1 MSIYQKQNF
10 VGGVWV
16 KGSEVVTGSKVKI
29 VSETNPSPSKFTNK
43 DGTVK
48 MQDVAKVR
56 FQGIEEVKNMNL
68 NRATLN
74 GLVDAF
80 GEDSKKWIGQ
90 VLTAITEKMVVGGKR
105 VTAVY
110 LLADG
115 YELKEDEGG
124 YMIIINPA
132 KETVQVAPSDGL
144 DEVNPEDIPF

>member
-1 MSIYQKQNF
+1 MRYQKSNF
-10 VGGVWV
+10 VGGSWV
-16 KGSEVVTGSKVKI
+16 KGSEVVSGSKVKI
-29 VSETNPSPSKFTNK
+29 VSETEPQPSKFTNK
-43 DGTVK
+43 DGSVK

-56 FQGIEEVKNMNL
+56 FQGADEAKNMNL
-68 NRATLN
+68 NRATIN

-90 VLTAITEKMVVGGKR
+90 VLTAITEKMVVAGKR

-115 YELKEDEGG
+115 YELKEDEAG

-132 KETVQVAPSDGL
+132 KETVQVAPADEPDG
-144 DEVNPEDIPF
+144 DTDISEIPF